1 LKFIF
6 RLKKAIARIL
16 IGYFIIVNSQ
26 FSVEAYS
33 DFSATEHITLN
44 TVRLGWVIIGVAIF
58 DFILTP
64 ILESLVFKEE
74 EE

>member
-1 LKFIF
+1 MKFIF

-26 FSVEAYS
+26 FSMEAYS
-33 DFSATEHITLN
+33 SLSATEHITLN
-44 TVRLGWVIIGVAIF
+44 TIRIGWVIIGVAIF
-58 DFILTP
+58 DFIFTP
-64 ILESLVFKEE
+64 IFESLVFKEE